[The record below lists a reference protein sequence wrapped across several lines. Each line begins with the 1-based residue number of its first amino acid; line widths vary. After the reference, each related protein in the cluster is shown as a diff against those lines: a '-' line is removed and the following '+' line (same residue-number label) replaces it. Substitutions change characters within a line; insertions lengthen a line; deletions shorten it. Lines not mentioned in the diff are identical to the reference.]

1 MISQNKQFKQFI
13 KNLTKPIYIAGHIN
27 PDQDSIC
34 SCLALARLLE
44 KLGKTAFVL
53 LEDYDNTILDA
64 RNNLEQAVRLTVNDV
79 TEKEYHFIALDLNDT
94 FRLGRYKQYYNSAIS
109 TINIDHHQGNN
120 TKADLVISQ
129 TDKSSTCEIIY
140 NLITAYGSH
149 YLDQDIAEYLYTGI
163 MTDTSCFSRRISPKT
178 MSIAQKLINMGV
190 NYEKQIRATFSHRT
204 LYELKALASLVENI
218 KFDECLHYLVIDKS
232 LDQFANLT
240 HNQITKTIAE
250 ELRKI
255 EDIDIFLIFI
265 LENGHITAK
274 SMSNITKNAN
284 LIAQQ
289 FGGGGHKGEAGF
301 TVKDMSVNEILE
313 KVKNY
318 LKQN

>member
-1 MISQNKQFKQFI
+1 MTTTKQFKQLI
-13 KNLTKPIYIAGHIN
+13 KSINIPIYIAGHIN

-44 KLGKTAFVL
+44 KLGKNAHIL
-53 LEDYDNTILDA
+53 LEDYDLDVVSIHNNQHLVVNTIAETD
-64 RNNLEQAVRLTVNDV
+64 
-79 TEKEYHFIALDLNDT
+79 YCFIALDLNET
-94 FRLGRYKQYYNSAIS
+94 YRLGRFKQYFELASI

-120 TKADLVISQ
+120 TQANLVISN
-129 TDKSSTCEIIY
+129 TNTSSTCEMIY
-140 NLITAYGSH
+140 NLIVSYGSI
-149 YLDQDIAEYLYTGI
+149 YLDKDIAEYLYTGI

-178 MSIAQKLINMGV
+178 MAIAQKLINMGV
-190 NYEKQIRATFSHRT
+190 NYENRIRETFSHRT
-204 LYELKALASLVENI
+204 LYELKALASLVEDI
-218 KFDECLHYLVIDKS
+218 KFDKCLHYLVIDKS
-232 LDQFANLT
+232 LEQFAHLT

-265 LENGHITAK
+265 VEKDHITAK
-274 SMSNITKNAN
+274 SMSNVTKNAN
-284 LIAQQ
+284 LIAQE

-301 TVKDMSVNEILE
+301 TVKNMTVEEILN
-313 KVKNY
+313 KVKEY